1 MQEILGQ
8 GGAVHVLQ
16 SALRAERLHH
26 AYIFHGPAGVGKFT
40 TAIAFARVLLCHD
53 VQLDL
58 AQQVTA
64 CTSCESCRLLGDI
77 ETPAHPDLHVLRK
90 ELAAVSQFSH
100 LRKRKQHNIPVDLLR
115 EHMIGGNIGTGP
127 AKKYVEPVVG
137 NKPLLGYNKV
147 FIIDEAELLEQ
158 VGQNAL
164 LKTLEEPPAQTYI
177 ILVTTNED
185 KLLPTVRSRCQRVAF
200 VPLADDIVSRWLD
213 GQEVQLD
220 EAQRLWLVG
229 FACGSLGR
237 VQLAVQYDLSSWARD
252 VLEPIDAMVDGQYP
266 VQLGGCMAEHIE
278 NFAKRWVDEH
288 PNASK
293 SAANRQAAA
302 LMWSLV
308 ACHAQQKIAQLAPDC
323 DGHDLQSAEAVL
335 QPWLAAID
343 SLHRTEKEL
352 AGNVLLNLATDH
364 LVSLLYRALSSQQ
377 MLV

>member
-1 MQEILGQ
+1 M
-8 GGAVHVLQ
+8 
-16 SALRAERLHH
+16 
-26 AYIFHGPAGVGKFT
+26 
-40 TAIAFARVLLCHD
+40 
-53 VQLDL
+53 
-58 AQQVTA
+58 
-64 CTSCESCRLLGDI
+64 
-77 ETPAHPDLHVLRK
+77 
-90 ELAAVSQFSH
+90 SQFDR

-115 EHMIGGNIGTGP
+115 EHMIGGNIGTGT
-127 AKKYVEPVVG
+127 AKKYVEPIVG

-147 FIIDEAELLEQ
+147 FIIDEAELLDV

-185 KLLPTVRSRCQRVAF
+185 KLLPTVRSRCQRAAF

-213 GQEVQLD
+213 EQEVQLD

-237 VQLAVQYDLSSWARD
+237 AQLAVQYDLSSWARD

-266 VQLGGCMAEHIE
+266 AQLGGCMAEHIE

-293 SAANRQAAA
+293 SAANLQAAT

-308 ACHAQQKIAQLAPDC
+308 ACHAQQKMAQLAHNC

-352 AGNVLLNLATDH
+352 AGNVLLNLVTDH

-377 MLV
+377 MLA